1 MRRPSPE
8 EILED
13 DSESGSSPIA
23 SYLNRWQT
31 TQNLGKLDT
40 DSEFEALTITN
51 WIVDMLALRLPLERD
66 AINNVLQSEFTSI
79 AVHGFI
85 GGEGPWKHRLV
96 FFFQSSASKSS
107 NRKMMSVSRE
117 QEQEIVRL
125 VAKERMEKKAKAVFE
140 LLDVDASGG
149 IDRDELLRGFPQLD
163 EEGVDRLIEK
173 IAIDAEAKEFSFDD
187 FLRFWVQNHEDERK
201 QQCGPEGTKRLSLA
215 NMNRDALRFDGH
227 CVYFLRSGTGRLK
240 CDDFLSLVSCGEL
253 FGEAADATSGL
264 LSELFVPIFKKPV
277 TVWPGWGKCK
287 EEEATD
293 MVESVEDLMAK
304 LGKVALDARKGVELE
319 RVDHKLLNNKRN
331 SSMSAQ
337 DARVLQNHCETV
349 LDVWMKLIDPLV
361 KETVQIVASFTG
373 PGGGGGVDVQ
383 GPLEEIEWWKD
394 RLLRLENVYE
404 QVSTP
409 ESKHVL
415 QINANAHSK
424 ALRKWKGVEARL
436 QDALHQTQDTVA
448 LLSVLETKLLPLFA
462 ARPRVHEVAHNSTTA
477 TGIVQA
483 LLQLCLSVR
492 AYQSEAMIHQVLGR
506 VMRRPQNI

>member
-1 MRRPSPE
+1 VRQPSPAD
-8 EILED
+8 ILED
-13 DSESGSSPIA
+13 DSESGSSPIG

-31 TQNLGKLDT
+31 KQNLGKLDT

-51 WIVDMLALRLPLERD
+51 WIVDMLALRLPLDRD
-66 AINNVLQSEFTSI
+66 AINDVLQSEFTSI

-85 GGEGPWKHRLV
+85 GGQGPWKHRLV

-107 NRKMMSVSRE
+107 TQKMMSFVSRE
-117 QEQEIVRL
+117 QEQEI
-125 VAKERMEKKAKAVFE
+125 AKERMEKKAKAVFE
-140 LLDVDASGG
+140 LLDVDGSRG

-173 IAIDAEAKEFSFDD
+173 IAIDAQAKEFSFDD
-187 FLRFWVQNHEDERK
+187 FLRFWVQNHEDEIK
-201 QQCGPEGTKRLSLA
+201 QQSGPAGTKRLSLA
-215 NMNRDALRFDGH
+215 NMNRDVLRFDGH

-240 CDDFLSLVSCGEL
+240 CDDFLSDVSCGEL
-253 FGEAADATSGL
+253 FGETADATSGL

-287 EEEATD
+287 EEEAAD
-293 MVESVEDLMAK
+293 MVESVEDFMAK

-319 RVDHKLLNNKRN
+319 RADHKLLYTRRN
-331 SSMSAQ
+331 SSKSAQ
-337 DARVLQNHCETV
+337 DARILQNHCEAV
-349 LDVWMKLIDPLV
+349 LDAWMKLIDPLV
-361 KETVQIVASFTG
+361 KETVQIVASSAG

-404 QVSTP
+404 QLSAP
-409 ESKHVL
+409 DSKQVL
-415 QINANAHSK
+415 QVNAHAHSK
-424 ALRKWKGVEARL
+424 AMRKWKGVEARL
-436 QDALHQTQDTVA
+436 QDALHQTKDTVA
-448 LLSVLETKLLPLFA
+448 LLALLETKLLPLFA
-462 ARPRVHEVAHNSTTA
+462 ARPRVHEVAQNSTTV

-492 AYQSEAMIHQVLGR
+492 AYQSEAMIHQVLRR
-506 VMRRPQNI
+506 VMHRPKP